1 MSGTRGVSWVE
12 KREEEPQ
19 YNEILFEFTI
29 VKCNKVRGYFL
40 IKQNGNKR
48 IRIMAITK

>member
-1 MSGTRGVSWVE
+1 MNGTRGVSWVE

-29 VKCNKVRGYFL
+29 VKCNNVHGYFL
-40 IKQNGNKR
+40 IKQKGSKR
-48 IRIMAITK
+48 IRSMAITN